1 MDVESTVDKGKL
13 ESLVALKDD
22 FLSLYGIP
30 VHQLQDERFAPDNG
44 DGGHVHMLVIW
55 PNGSRK

>member
-1 MDVESTVDKGKL
+1 MGAESTVETGKL
-13 ESLVALKDD
+13 ESLVTLKDD

-30 VHQLQDERFAPDNG
+30 VHQLQEERFAPDSG

-55 PNGSRK
+55 PNGWRK